1 MNRILQGILDYE
13 KSSKGIKGKKG
24 HKMEGDVIELKR
36 NLSEHELSI
45 LDSELAKYKKSIS
58 LAYVLW
64 FFLGGLGIHKFYIG
78 KTGMGIFYL
87 LLVGG
92 LIVGTITG
100 TSKEM
105 EPAMIIAGSC
115 GLVLGILLLIDL
127 FTIPRQIRR
136 TYIQAERQILTKI
149 KSTAKDRSFIA
160 SDSSMG
166 ADFGALSAE
175 DKVRIEERE
184 KYRAEIKKKAG
195 RKRIGC
201 LPLLLIILFVLGII
215 GYFASRTPSPRKFPS
230 TRTAIQGILEK
241 IRIRVSPKKPSR
253 FVYARSTCNIR
264 SGPGTNYSITRKAA
278 KGEKLEYVS
287 LEDNWYRLKVA
298 KGEPQEWVHKSVV
311 KSVILEPET
320 PQLPQVIREITVRG
334 KRIKVGDLADNV
346 LKILKPEDTLKLE
359 IAQDPNNP
367 QSLVVTRY
375 CRVEGKVFALEL
387 KRSKDPEPYRL
398 EKIIFGK
405 LPPGSSARGKTIEK

>member
-1 MNRILQGILDYE
+1 
-13 KSSKGIKGKKG
+13 
-24 HKMEGDVIELKR
+24 MEGDVIELKG
-36 NLSEHELSI
+36 NLSEHELSTV
-45 LDSELAKYKKSIS
+45 DSELAKYKKSTGV
-58 LAYVLW
+58 AYVLW

-87 LLVGG
+87 LLIGG
-92 LIVGTITG
+92 LIVGGITG
-100 TSKEM
+100 ISKEM

-115 GLVLGILLLIDL
+115 GLVLGILLLVDL

-136 TYIQAERQILTKI
+136 AYIQAERQILSEI
-149 KSTAKDRSFIA
+149 KSTPKDRSSTTA
-160 SDSSMG
+160 DSSRG
-166 ADFGALSAE
+166 VDFRALSAE
-175 DKVRIEERE
+175 DKARIEERE

-201 LPLLLIILFVLGII
+201 LPLIIIILFVLGVI

-230 TRTAIQGILEK
+230 TRTAIQSILK
-241 IRIRVSPKKPSR
+241 KMRMRVSPKKPSR
-253 FVYARSTCNIR
+253 FVCARATCNIR

-287 LEDNWYRLKVA
+287 LEGDWYRLKVA
-298 KGEPQEWVHKSVV
+298 KGKPQEWVHKSVV
-311 KSVILEPET
+311 ESVIWEPGT
-320 PQLPQVIREITVRG
+320 PPLPQVIREITVRG
-334 KRIKVGDLADNV
+334 KRIKVGDLADDA
-346 LKILKPEDTLKLE
+346 LKTLKPEDTLKLE

-387 KRSKDPEPYRL
+387 KRSKDPGPYRL
-398 EKIIFGK
+398 EKIILGK
-405 LPPGSSARGKTIEK
+405 LPPGSPKRGKTIKK